1 MDSNFGSL
9 LGGRSSDTAAFSHPG
24 ERQFLR
30 PGRSGSSPTTSWCQ
44 RRVQELGDR
53 SQDPGKRGQHTTS
66 KRFRVGLRHGFG
78 PKPESWS
85 EEQEETEGQKI
96 SKLKR
101 GRNLGGVFRRGG
113 PGASSKCLA
122 RHWYWQRQTS
132 KAIRLQERK
141 EVKVRADRAEEEE
154 KGKPRGRRTR
164 SCVESS
170 RKERRHTSR
179 PLSTAI
185 GPDAEERQGAKQSA
199 EFKEIFECALRRQL
213 RFIRGEQQFREE
225 KDQRPWKGHIQ
236 LPPIQEED
244 GAESF
249 EVRQEICEGSGSR
262 SWSRRETLQAD
273 RPQPSDQFWS
283 STQSPKMSLLGC
295 RDPGTPPSGGHR
307 ASSSTSSL
315 DTASNAPSSSGHR
328 LDSGMAPYSCPRS
341 FQPKGI
347 RGRPRVITTCDILPS
362 QPSRTDEDHR
372 EPAQAGRQSRRCR
385 RSRQRRK
392 ERKEGQQGQ
401 GEGERPFDRRVL
413 DCSVTPDPH
422 LKART
427 FNSASGAKPPVF
439 AALQDQ
445 LQKSWGSFGRFL
457 RVIKSSPITERSGP
471 RTPSSKRDS
480 LFPSLLVIPTSNG
493 RPCSSRRK
501 QRGRGR
507 DMAWG
512 YVELLWNWFT
522 FLEGGSPYKQSDQEA
537 LVAQAQTVIWT
548 PLHAEYAGYLHDEIS
563 RYIRLRCQDPL
574 SRGIHKLSELVKV
587 VKNSSYTGS
596 KLSEKMSSVAKDVKP
611 SRMSLPDEAG
621 IVDPKRFLKGK
632 HLEQFEN
639 MLEEIPTNQEPIRP
653 TQGCFKVQEADKQA
667 VFMKLLTTG
676 VAVLIPEE
684 LGVKDSRGN
693 IITGGLFAVD
703 HKEQSDRIILDRRP
717 FNELERRLV
726 WAKLP
731 HGSLLTQIVIPPGY
745 SIRGSGDDLS
755 NYFYLLKHN
764 EAWLPRNAIGESF
777 DGAGFE
783 EFGGVAGRRYL
794 LCFRVVA
801 MGDLNAVDI
810 SQQVHLELLRK
821 GDCMRP
827 NECIEFRSPLPT
839 SLTYEGLYIDDH
851 IVTQLVPSRRYRKRR
866 QQFRDDEIVRDSRA
880 IYAQENVPTSSKKAF
895 TRCYTYT
902 AWGTEVC
909 SRTGRV
915 GTPGDKL
922 RHISDI
928 LVRICELPKVS
939 KKMLQ
944 KAVGLLIHPFL
955 HNRSLMCLLQETY
968 IWLEKLEE
976 NQSKP
981 LPAVVK
987 EELLTSALCLPLAQ
1001 TDIRRP
1007 VCRRI
1012 GASDASLAAG
1022 GRAATI
1028 TTSTISHAL
1037 YRYAE
1042 HRGEHVRLD
1051 WESGGVAPTSCMQQA
1066 PLELEAILADHLW
1079 TTTESCTFAHKQHIN
1094 ILEARMI
1101 YRELVDA
1108 IHSTT
1113 QPYRCLLVVDS
1124 RAAAGAWTKGRSSSK
1139 QLNRIIRRSL
1149 GWSLVGRK
1157 SLHLIWVRS
1166 GANPSDYP
1174 SRFRPI
1180 PSPPS
1185 IPDPLTQELLGESIG
1200 YIRKSRTKKELWK
1213 EVSSDQRD
1221 AKAEKSHAPRER
1233 LSSQVQAYPCSTDR
1247 FSDKSPPREK
1257 WGNEN
1262 PAGHPALAH
1271 WKFREIFAGY
1281 ARLTHEFCDNSKFKV
1296 GEPFELMR
1304 KGKPDPQQDILNDWV
1319 FERLCEEASHPKQ
1332 IWHFAFPCGSF
1343 SLLQNLNKG
1352 TRTKNNPLGK
1362 GNLNREIQ
1370 GNEILHRTLY
1380 LCHLLAEHGS
1390 FFTLENPL
1398 TSFAWKIPGMQKL
1411 IHDHSCTTVILDQ
1424 CMYHLRVPDNSG
1436 KLRLAKK
1443 STIFL
1448 GSLPGLEKLAR
1459 RCSGC
1464 HRHIQVIGGV
1474 KYNGKWTRRS
1484 QIAGAYPK
1492 PLCKAYRH
1500 ICQDLFK

>member
-1 MDSNFGSL
+1 
-9 LGGRSSDTAAFSHPG
+9 
-24 ERQFLR
+24 
-30 PGRSGSSPTTSWCQ
+30 
-44 RRVQELGDR
+44 
-53 SQDPGKRGQHTTS
+53 
-66 KRFRVGLRHGFG
+66 
-78 PKPESWS
+78 
-85 EEQEETEGQKI
+85 
-96 SKLKR
+96 
-101 GRNLGGVFRRGG
+101 
-113 PGASSKCLA
+113 
-122 RHWYWQRQTS
+122 
-132 KAIRLQERK
+132 
-141 EVKVRADRAEEEE
+141 
-154 KGKPRGRRTR
+154 
-164 SCVESS
+164 
-170 RKERRHTSR
+170 
-179 PLSTAI
+179 
-185 GPDAEERQGAKQSA
+185 
-199 EFKEIFECALRRQL
+199 
-213 RFIRGEQQFREE
+213 
-225 KDQRPWKGHIQ
+225 
-236 LPPIQEED
+236 
-244 GAESF
+244 
-249 EVRQEICEGSGSR
+249 
-262 SWSRRETLQAD
+262 
-273 RPQPSDQFWS
+273 
-283 STQSPKMSLLGC
+283 
-295 RDPGTPPSGGHR
+295 
-307 ASSSTSSL
+307 
-315 DTASNAPSSSGHR
+315 
-328 LDSGMAPYSCPRS
+328 
-341 FQPKGI
+341 
-347 RGRPRVITTCDILPS
+347 
-362 QPSRTDEDHR
+362 
-372 EPAQAGRQSRRCR
+372 
-385 RSRQRRK
+385 
-392 ERKEGQQGQ
+392 
-401 GEGERPFDRRVL
+401 
-413 DCSVTPDPH
+413 
-422 LKART
+422 
-427 FNSASGAKPPVF
+427 
-439 AALQDQ
+439 
-445 LQKSWGSFGRFL
+445 
-457 RVIKSSPITERSGP
+457 
-471 RTPSSKRDS
+471 
-480 LFPSLLVIPTSNG
+480 
-493 RPCSSRRK
+493 
-501 QRGRGR
+501 
-507 DMAWG
+507 MAWG

-944 KAVGLLIHPFL
+944 KAVGLLIHPF

-987 EELLTSALCLPLAQ
+987 EELLTSALCLPLAH

-1108 IHSTT
+1108 VHSTT

-1262 PAGHPALAH
+1262 PAGHPALVH

-1448 GSLPGLEKLAR
+1448 GTLPGLEKLAR